1 MDGETGRGLEVR
13 TSLPGIVLYTSGWS
27 PRRFEGVCLEA
38 QCWPDA
44 VHHAS
49 FEVPV
54 LRPGEAYDHTTD
66 FYFYSL

>member
-38 QCWPDA
+38 QFWPDA

-49 FEVPV
+49 FEAPV